1 MNRRFALRWIN
12 ALIIGAAG
20 CLFAT
25 GALAQAKGGPAKA
38 AAAPAA
44 TAQTIKI
51 AYIDPL
57 SGPFAGVGSNL
68 LKHFQFTV
76 DDINAQQLAGPGVKF
91 EMVSFDN
98 KASPAGDADRS

>member
-38 AAAPAA
+38 ASAPPA
-44 TAQTIKI
+44 TAQTIRI

-76 DDINAQQLAGPGVKF
+76 DAIPLGATGKML
-91 EMVSFDN
+91 
-98 KASPAGDADRS
+98 KAKLREQFKDYRLPTA